1 MAKKRKVNSQEKK
14 KNFESAKTGDSE
26 DDGGDK
32 MYDNLDYLELTED
45 QQILSKIGGGGR
57 NKKTHG
63 LREDLEELYAISGSS
78 EDELPTIKKKKKVTR
93 QKNDKENEDSDFDYG
108 KGVNFNE

>member
-1 MAKKRKVNSQEKK
+1 MAKKRKVISQEKK

-32 MYDNLDYLELTED
+32 MYDNLDYLELSED
-45 QQILSKIGGGGR
+45 QQILSKIGVGGR
-57 NKKTHG
+57 NKKAHG

-78 EDELPTIKKKKKVTR
+78 EDELPTIKKKNNET
-93 QKNDKENEDSDFDYG
+93 ENR
-108 KGVNFNE
+108 